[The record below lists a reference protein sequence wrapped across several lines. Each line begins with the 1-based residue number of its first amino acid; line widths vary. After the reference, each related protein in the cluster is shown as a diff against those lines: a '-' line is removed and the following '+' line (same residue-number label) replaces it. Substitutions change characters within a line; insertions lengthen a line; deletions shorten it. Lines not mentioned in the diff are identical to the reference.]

1 MGRRVRYLV
10 LVGVVLGA
18 CGVCWGQ
25 KKASAPSPA
34 DGATDVIVGLLQW
47 KAGST
52 ALFHNVYFGVTPD
65 LGPAQLVSERLYFTV
80 TMYFYLAGVVPG
92 TTYYWRVD
100 AIDKDGVTVYTGD
113 VWSFTAWPF
122 TSFLPDPK
130 DGSNTAAVSPLL
142 KWLAGRGASKH
153 HVYLGDSKAAVTD
166 GAAEADKGIV
176 TDPNYAAGE
185 LQPLTTYY
193 WRVDEVA
200 ADGKVT
206 AGNVWSFTTVLP
218 VDDFESY
225 TNEVGSRVFQT
236 WVDGWGYSEP
246 APGNPG
252 NGTGASV
259 GHDIWA
265 AGTAYTSIA
274 ETTIVRGGKQ
284 SMPLDYNNI
293 NAPYYSEAERTW
305 TTSQDWTANDVNML
319 TLHVQGLARDIDIPS
334 VTTPPVIDGKI
345 DDIWSIASIQTIGTK
360 IDGEALTGPGDCS
373 GQFRLLYDTDNLY
386 LLVDVSDDV
395 LVQDSD
401 AAQGWLDDRIE
412 VFIDGDNSKNAAQD
426 GKNDYQYCFR
436 WNHGQVEVPVEWYLP
451 PNSLTGVNYGIANT
465 PSGYLV
471 EIKLPWLTMIGTP
484 VPVGKLIGIDVMID
498 DDDNGGDRDSQVSWH
513 LSSGSPHTPSLW
525 GTAMVVKATGGAD
538 RLYVALRD
546 ASNHTGTVVCPQADI
561 LAARQWVEWGIPLSD
576 FAAAGVN
583 LSAVRKMSIGVGDRA
598 NPVAGGTGPLYID
611 DIYLTRPAPEE

>member
-1 MGRRVRYLV
+1 M
-10 LVGVVLGA
+10 
-18 CGVCWGQ
+18 
-25 KKASAPSPA
+25 
-34 DGATDVIVGLLQW
+34 GLLQW

-80 TMYFYLAGVVPG
+80 TVYFYLAGVVPG

-100 AIDKDGVTVYTGD
+100 EIDKDGVTVYTGD

-142 KWLAGRGASKH
+142 KWVAGRGASKH

-185 LQPLTTYY
+185 LQPVTTYY

-206 AGNVWSFTTVLP
+206 AGNVWSFTTVLSI
-218 VDDFESY
+218 DDFESY

-236 WVDGWGYSEP
+236 WIDGWGYNEP
-246 APGNPG
+246 APGDPG

-265 AGTAYTSIA
+265 AGTAYTTIA
-274 ETTIVRGGKQ
+274 ETKITHNGSKQ

-319 TLHVQGLARDIDIPS
+319 TLHIQGMARDVDILS

-345 DDIWSIASIQTIGTK
+345 DDIWSIASIQTVKTK
-360 IDGEALTGPGDCS
+360 IDGEDLTGPDDAS
-373 GQFRLLYDTDNLY
+373 SQFRVLYDAQNLY
-386 LLVDVSDDV
+386 ALVEVKDATLVNDSANSWQDDSV
-395 LVQDSD
+395 
-401 AAQGWLDDRIE
+401 E
-412 VFIDGDNSKNAAQD
+412 FYIDGDNSKAGSGLSGNNRQYTFGWTTTDVQGTNTALDGVVHAQSNVT
-426 GKNDYQYCFR
+426 GGWQIELKFPWQ
-436 WNHGQVEVPVEWYLP
+436 
-451 PNSLTGVNYGIANT
+451 SLRGTGA
-465 PSGYLV
+465 
-471 EIKLPWLTMIGTP
+471 
-484 VPVGKLIGIDVMID
+484 PVGKLIGVDSFYN
-498 DDDNGGDRDSQVSWH
+498 DDDNGADTRETQIAWHSTIGDDWE
-513 LSSGSPHTPSLW
+513 TAADW
-525 GTAMVVKATGGAD
+525 GTALVVPASAGGTD
-538 RLYVALRD
+538 RLYVTLRD
-546 ASNHTGTVVCPQADI
+546 ASNHTGTVICPRTDVVMSK
-561 LAARQWVEWGIPLSD
+561 QWFEWTIPLSD

-583 LSAVRKMSIGVGDRA
+583 LSAVRKMSIGIGDRA
-598 NPVAGGTGPLYID
+598 NPTAGSAGPIFID
-611 DIYLTRPAPEE
+611 DIYLTKPGPKP